1 MRRQAVGPKRSP
13 LLELQTLAVLLAAVP
28 MTLPAQTGPDL
39 RVMSFNIRYGTAD
52 DGEDSWPLRR
62 NLVVQVIAQ
71 QDPDVFGVQEALHF
85 QLDELMSGLGDYA
98 LIGVGRD
105 DGRTRG
111 EYTAVLYRASRF
123 EFDETDT
130 FWLSDTP
137 EIPGSASWG
146 NRITRICTWARLVDR
161 DSGNSFYVYNVHLD
175 HESQDSRERS
185 AELLAER
192 IAMRTYPDPVI
203 VTGDFNAG
211 EQNSAMRYLRGE
223 VGRAWAKSDTAPSAP
238 GLIDTFRRVH
248 PDATDVGTFN
258 AFRGVTT
265 GERIDAILVS
275 RDWSVQDAAIV
286 RTSSGGRY
294 PSDHF
299 PVSAVLRL
307 TTGPH

>member
-1 MRRQAVGPKRSP
+1 MNDNPNTDID
-13 LLELQTLAVLLAAVP
+13 LL
-28 MTLPAQTGPDL
+28 G
-39 RVMSFNIRYGTAD
+39 
-52 DGEDSWPLRR
+52 
-62 NLVVQVIAQ
+62 
-71 QDPDVFGVQEALHF
+71 
-85 QLDELMSGLGDYA
+85 
-98 LIGVGRD
+98 
-105 DGRTRG
+105 
-111 EYTAVLYRASRF
+111 
-123 EFDETDT
+123 
-130 FWLSDTP
+130 
-137 EIPGSASWG
+137 
-146 NRITRICTWARLVDR
+146 
-161 DSGNSFYVYNVHLD
+161 SGNSFYVYNVHLD

-223 VGRAWAKSDTAPSAP
+223 VGRAWAKSDTAPPAP
-238 GLIDTFRRVH
+238 GLTDTFRRVH

>member
-1 MRRQAVGPKRSP
+1 MLRQAVGPKRSP

-62 NLVVQVIAQ
+62 NLVAQVIAQ
-71 QDPDVFGVQEALHF
+71 QDPDILGVQEALHF

-98 LIGVGRD
+98 LIGIGRD

-111 EYTAVLYRASRF
+111 EYTAILYRASRF
-123 EFDETDT
+123 ELDETDT

-137 EIPGSASWG
+137 EIPGSTSWG
-146 NRITRICTWARLVDR
+146 NHITRICTWARLVDR
-161 DSGNSFYVYNVHLD
+161 ESGNSFYVYNVHLD
-175 HESQDSRERS
+175 HESQDSRELS

-192 IAMRTYPDPVI
+192 IAMRTYPDHVI

-223 VGRAWAKSDTAPSAP
+223 VERAWAKSDTAPPAP